1 MKDFV
6 AAALPTT
13 ECVRPNLDL
22 GRYLTDESR
31 AALLQ
36 DEASATR
43 LTRQPFLTVG
53 GYAGGCHIAGYD
65 GGGASC
71 VLVCV

>member
-1 MKDFV
+1 MTDVV

-13 ECVRPNLDL
+13 ESVRPNLDL
-22 GRYLTDESR
+22 GRYLTDKSR
-31 AALLQ
+31 AAFLR
-36 DEASATR
+36 DEASAMR

-71 VLVCV
+71 VVVCA